1 MLATTEPYMRRPY
14 ADLWDESIA
23 AALDP
28 ADRLIYRSNLLGSDW
43 RITNTG
49 GGNTSGKIVEPDP
62 ISGEPVEVLWV
73 KGSGGDLRTATRA
86 NFASLYQAKL
96 LSLQEIYARLPGR
109 GPKSAAEDAMVAMYA
124 QATFNLNRCAPSID
138 TPLHAFIPYR
148 HVDHMHPVTCIAIAT
163 AEDGERLTREIY
175 GDEVIWTD
183 WQRPGFELGLTL
195 QRICREH
202 PGARGVMLGGH
213 GLMSWADDDREC
225 YRVTLRLIDQAARY
239 LAGHEAGERAFGGAR
254 CASLPEPERRRVLVQ
269 VLPWLR
275 GRLSREQSVIAT
287 VEASDDVLA
296 FVNSRDAPRLA
307 ELGTSCPDHFLR
319 TRIKPLYVDWNPQQD
334 DVAALQQQLDD
345 WLARYREDYTAYYE
359 ACRRPDSPRQR
370 GGNPTVVL
378 IPGVGMIGWGK
389 SKSESRVT
397 AEFYKCAI
405 AVMRGA
411 ESVSAYT
418 ALPRQEAFDIEY
430 WRLEEA
436 KLQRM
441 PAEKE
446 LARQIVAV
454 VGAGSGIGEAAANR
468 LIHEGA
474 VVAVIDLDPVA
485 AQRTAGAIMGRIG
498 MGIGIAGSGLS
509 GAGDVIGLGMDM
521 TRRSEVRSA
530 LEDVVIAY
538 GGIDHVVITAGLY
551 VSPDVAGRV
560 PDESWLDSFRVNV
573 VGPHVV
579 ADEAARVWAAQE
591 LPGSLVI
598 TTSVNAVVPKK
609 GSFAYDT
616 TKAAAN
622 HLMRELAVALAP
634 RIRVNAVAPATVVE
648 GSGMFPPER
657 VIASLAKYGLPYD
670 ESESPEALRS
680 RLAAFYAQ
688 RTLTGQPVTPAD
700 QAEAIFLLVS
710 RRLSKT
716 TGQVIS
722 VDGGL
727 DAAFL
732 R

>member
-1 MLATTEPYMRRPY
+1 
-14 ADLWDESIA
+14 
-23 AALDP
+23 
-28 ADRLIYRSNLLGSDW
+28 
-43 RITNTG
+43 
-49 GGNTSGKIVEPDP
+49 
-62 ISGEPVEVLWV
+62 
-73 KGSGGDLRTATRA
+73 
-86 NFASLYQAKL
+86 
-96 LSLQEIYARLPGR
+96 
-109 GPKSAAEDAMVAMYA
+109 
-124 QATFNLNRCAPSID
+124 
-138 TPLHAFIPYR
+138 
-148 HVDHMHPVTCIAIAT
+148 
-163 AEDGERLTREIY
+163 
-175 GDEVIWTD
+175 
-183 WQRPGFELGLTL
+183 
-195 QRICREH
+195 
-202 PGARGVMLGGH
+202 
-213 GLMSWADDDREC
+213 
-225 YRVTLRLIDQAARY
+225 
-239 LAGHEAGERAFGGAR
+239 
-254 CASLPEPERRRVLVQ
+254 
-269 VLPWLR
+269 
-275 GRLSREQSVIAT
+275 
-287 VEASDDVLA
+287 
-296 FVNSRDAPRLA
+296 
-307 ELGTSCPDHFLR
+307 
-319 TRIKPLYVDWNPQQD
+319 
-334 DVAALQQQLDD
+334 
-345 WLARYREDYTAYYE
+345 
-359 ACRRPDSPRQR
+359 
-370 GGNPTVVL
+370 
-378 IPGVGMIGWGK
+378 
-389 SKSESRVT
+389 
-397 AEFYKCAI
+397 
-405 AVMRGA
+405 
-411 ESVSAYT
+411 
-418 ALPRQEAFDIEY
+418 
-430 WRLEEA
+430 
-436 KLQRM
+436 
-441 PAEKE
+441 
-446 LARQIVAV
+446 
-454 VGAGSGIGEAAANR
+454 
-468 LIHEGA
+468 
-474 VVAVIDLDPVA
+474 
-485 AQRTAGAIMGRIG
+485 
-498 MGIGIAGSGLS
+498 
-509 GAGDVIGLGMDM
+509 
-521 TRRSEVRSA
+521 VRSA